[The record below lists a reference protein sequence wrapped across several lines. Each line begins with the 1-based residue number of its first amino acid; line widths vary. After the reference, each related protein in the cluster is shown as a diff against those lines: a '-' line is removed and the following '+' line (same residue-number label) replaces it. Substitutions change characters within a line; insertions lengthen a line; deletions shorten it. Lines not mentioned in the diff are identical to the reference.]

1 MTASGIKMRGFYR
14 LQITDPD
21 GSIVG
26 DSGWHENQIV
36 NLGVNDYLCQLL
48 GGMAGSKVITHAALG
63 TGTAPGAAATALNGE
78 LDQTS
83 SRAAVTAATSSSSM
97 KARFTATFASGNS
110 FVSTTMTLANIG
122 LFNQSNVTAGTLFA
136 GNTYATSTCAVNQ
149 NVNVTYDIDFSTA

>member
-14 LQITDPD
+14 LQIVDPD
-21 GSIVG
+21 GTVTG

-48 GGMAGSKVITHAALG
+48 GAMAGSKQITHAALG
-63 TGTAPGAAATALNGE
+63 TGTAPGAAATGLAGE

-97 KARFTATFASGNS
+97 RARFTATFASGNS
-110 FVSTTMTLANIG
+110 FVTTTMTLQNIG